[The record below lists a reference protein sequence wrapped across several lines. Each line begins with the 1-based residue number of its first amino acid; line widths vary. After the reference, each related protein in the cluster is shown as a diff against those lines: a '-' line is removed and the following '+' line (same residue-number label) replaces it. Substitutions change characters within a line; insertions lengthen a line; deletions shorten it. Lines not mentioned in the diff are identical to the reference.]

1 MVKSPQNNDLSPHA
15 LTPKTIKNP
24 LSLQRSGEEVEEEHG
39 QDEVE
44 ALRRQ
49 TANDDGWAKLTQK
62 KWSTEKHLG
71 NFGNFS
77 NLCSQGNLGILTQQL
92 EERR

>member
-1 MVKSPQNNDLSPHA
+1 MVKSPQNNDLSSHA

-62 KWSTEKHLG
+62 KSGTEKHL
-71 NFGNFS
+71 GNFS